1 MGKSQFYVGHEDDS
15 VAKMLFF
22 SRDGEKLVTSLIRN
36 GQEAMLTMNGI
47 GNPKEQTILTSRGIS
62 SGSAV
67 MKSVAVLDSAGK
79 LAALISTKEGKDAN
93 RFVALYDQMGIER
106 GTFFINKSK
115 SMGGYALFD
124 GKGRNRLVAGL
135 KPDGIGYFI
144 AVDSTGAI
152 QWKAP

>member
-1 MGKSQFYVGHEDDS
+1 VKEEKHECTDKCEKKDGKCTKMESDHAKMSCGSHGDNHKSETQKGKSCCEKDGDN
-15 VAKMLFF
+15 AKC
-22 SRDGEKLVTSLIRN
+22 E
-36 GQEAMLTMNGI
+36 
-47 GNPKEQTILTSRGIS
+47 
-62 SGSAV
+62 
-67 MKSVAVLDSAGK
+67 
-79 LAALISTKEGKDAN
+79 KEGKDAN

-106 GTFFINKSK
+106 GTFFINKTK